1 MGISTTDVISATL
14 TIDDVRKEALPLGTD
29 ILSGGDRL
37 DSLVRWTAIAGPDGS
52 LPYLEGG
59 ELLLMLP
66 GKADAAALTR
76 LVATARE
83 AGLAA
88 VITPDDWPPAA
99 LAGAQLC
106 GLPVLRLPM
115 GSRVREV
122 EQSILALILDRGHY
136 IERRGAQIYEQLVQL
151 AAESSNLDR
160 LVHEL
165 ARLIDKAVIVQD
177 KRLHVEAAAVP
188 PRMAADWDRLLG
200 WLILREEL
208 PAEFQDRHKLP
219 MRTTPTILQPLPDAP
234 LSRLI
239 TPIVTQN
246 VGRGY
251 LSFIA
256 ATGEFTEIDPLVNR
270 HAAVVCALEMAH
282 AKAISETEKR
292 LRGDFLDSLMR
303 GSVTEAEAITEGD
316 RFGHDMNAPHVAL
329 VVGWQGT
336 QHPSVRRLETL
347 VNGLAARRPRAILS
361 RLHESEVR
369 VFYASDSASPVQAG
383 RQLAAEIQAQAKRE
397 YPEAHMA
404 IGIGSVA
411 ARVNEWRVSY
421 REAVQAA
428 DLAQRLKSD
437 SPMYIGDLGI
447 YTFLAHPDYR
457 DDLLA
462 LRDSTIGSLI
472 GYEEKQRAD
481 LLLTLEAFF
490 QAHGNHTQ
498 TADLLNVHRNTL
510 SYRMNRIAE
519 ITGLDLNQPD
529 VRLAVHLALKIHRLL
544 GSGEAT

>member
-1 MGISTTDVISATL
+1 MVISTSDVISATL
-14 TIDDVRKEALPLGTD
+14 TVEDVRRQALPLGTV
-29 ILSGGDRL
+29 ILAGGERL
-37 DSLVRWTAIAGPDGS
+37 DTTVRWTAVVAPGGR

-59 ELLLMLP
+59 ELLLTLP
-66 GKADAAALTR
+66 GETDSDTLVHLIDAA
-76 LVATARE
+76 RE
-83 AGLAA
+83 MNVAA
-88 VITPDDWPPAA
+88 VITPDQWPSPA
-99 LAGAQLC
+99 LATAQLC
-106 GLPVLRLPM
+106 GLPVLRLPP
-115 GSRVREV
+115 GSRVREI
-122 EQSILALILDRGHY
+122 EQSILALILDRAHST
-136 IERRGAQIYEQLVQL
+136 ERRGAQIYEQLVQL
-151 AAESSNLDR
+151 AAESSSLDR

-165 ARLIDKAVIVQD
+165 VRLIDKAVIVQD
-177 KRLHVEAAAVP
+177 KRLHVEVAAVP

-200 WLILREEL
+200 WLTQREEL

-219 MRTTPTILQPLPDAP
+219 MRTTPTILQALPDVP

-239 TPIVTQN
+239 TPIVTQSI
-246 VGRGY
+246 GRGY
-251 LSFIA
+251 VSFIA
-256 ATGEFTEIDPLVNR
+256 PTDEFTEIDPLVNR
-270 HAAVVCALEMAH
+270 HAAMVCALEMAH

-329 VVGWQGT
+329 VIGWQGA
-336 QHPSVRRLETL
+336 QHPSIRRLETL
-347 VNGLAARRPRAILS
+347 INGLASRRPQAILA

-369 VFYASDSASPVQAG
+369 VFYASDSASPVHAG
-383 RQLAAEIQAQAKRE
+383 RQLAVEIQAQAKRE
-397 YPEAHMA
+397 YTDAHLA

-421 REAVQAA
+421 REAGQAA
-428 DLAQRLKSD
+428 ELARRLKSE
-437 SPMYIGDLGI
+437 SPLYIGDLGI

-457 DDLLA
+457 EDLLA

-529 VRLAVHLALKIHRLL
+529 VRLAVHMALKIHRLL
-544 GSGEAT
+544 GTGE

>member
-1 MGISTTDVISATL
+1 MAISISDVTS
-14 TIDDVRKEALPLGTD
+14 TILSVEDVLRYALPLGTA
-29 ILSGGDRL
+29 ILAGGERL
-37 DSLVRWTAIAGPDGS
+37 DTPVRWSAVATPAGG

-59 ELLLMLP
+59 EALLTLP
-66 GKADAAALTR
+66 GETDSASLMRFIDA
-76 LVATARE
+76 VRE
-83 AGLAA
+83 AGVAA
-88 VITPDDWPPAA
+88 VIVADTWPSPA
-99 LAGAQLC
+99 LAAAQLC
-106 GLPVLRLPM
+106 GLPVLRLPQ

-122 EQSILALILDRGHY
+122 EQSILTLILDRAHY
-136 IERRGAQIYEQLVQL
+136 TERRGAQIYEQLVQL
-151 AAESSNLDR
+151 AAESNSLDR

-165 ARLIDKAVIVQD
+165 VRLIDKAVIVQD
-177 KRLHVEAAAVP
+177 KRLHVEVSAVP
-188 PRMAADWDRLLG
+188 PRMAADWDRILN
-200 WLILREEL
+200 WLTQRDEL
-208 PAEFQDRHKLP
+208 PVEFQDRHKLP
-219 MRTTPTILQPLPDAP
+219 MRTTPTILQTLPDAP

-251 LSFIA
+251 VSFIA
-256 ATGEFTEIDPLVNR
+256 ATDEFTEIDPVVNR

-316 RFGHDMNAPHVAL
+316 RFGHEMNAPHVAL
-329 VVGWQGT
+329 VIGWQGAS
-336 QHPSVRRLETL
+336 QPSVRRLETL
-347 VNGLAARRPRAILS
+347 INGLAARRPQAILA

-369 VFYASDSASPVQAG
+369 VFYASDSASPVQAA

-397 YPEAHMA
+397 YPDARLA
-404 IGIGSVA
+404 IGIGSMA

-428 DLAQRLKSD
+428 DLARRLKSE
-437 SPMYIGDLGI
+437 SPLYIGDLGI

-472 GYEEKQRAD
+472 GYEEKQRTD

-544 GSGEAT
+544 GSGD